1 MRPEVLKRHKP
12 HPIEPDLMTRT
23 FLTASAALAA
33 VFALGACS
41 GEGNEQRAPDQTM
54 QPVNAAQDAASAVVG
69 AGSAALASLNTADFV
84 AAAAQSDMFEIES
97 SRMAVGRSSNAEVKK
112 FAQMM
117 IDHHT
122 KTTAELK
129 TLINGVEDA
138 TIPPALDQRRQ
149 GLLDNLRG
157 ASPADFDNTYLD
169 QQTAAHAETLAFM
182 EGYSRGGDN
191 AGLKA
196 FAVKGSP
203 IVSSHLE
210 MARKLD
216 GGGNDDAAAANSEGA
231 NGSGQMPA
239 GESGQT
245 QN

>member
-1 MRPEVLKRHKP
+1 
-12 HPIEPDLMTRT
+12 MTRT
-23 FLTASAALAA
+23 ILTASAALAS
-33 VFALGACS
+33 VLALAACS

-69 AGSAALASLNTADFV
+69 AGSATLASLNTSDFV
-84 AAAAQSDMFEIES
+84 AAAAQSDMFEIQS
-97 SRMAVGRSSNAEVKK
+97 SQMAVGRSSNAEVKK

-117 IDHHT
+117 IDGHT
-122 KTTAELK
+122 KTSAELK
-129 TLINGVEDA
+129 TLVTGVEDA
-138 TIPPALDQRRQ
+138 IIPAALDQRRQ

-157 ASPADFDNTYLD
+157 ASPADFDNTYLN
-169 QQTAAHAETLAFM
+169 QQTTSHAETLAFM
-182 EGYSRGGDN
+182 SGYARGGDN

-196 FAVKGSP
+196 FAAKTAPVVQG
-203 IVSSHLE
+203 HLD

-216 GGGNDDAAAANSEGA
+216 SNGNDDAAAANSEGA
-231 NGSGQMPA
+231 NGAGQMPA